1 MVVVFGT
8 KTILAVK
15 CCLVFRESSEIL
27 TVEMEFDSGNMTF
40 ERDL

>member
-1 MVVVFGT
+1 MVFVFVT

-15 CCLVFRESSEIL
+15 GCLLFGEPGEMLI
-27 TVEMEFDSGNMTF
+27 VEMEFDLGNMTF